1 MCGGDAVNSALA
13 RALTLKIRLFA
24 ISLLGFDYLTIIKEV
39 KKKNSYLFHQ
49 EKEGKE
55 IVFMEPLLCA
65 RRPAG
70 AG

>member
-13 RALTLKIRLFA
+13 RALTLKVRLFA
-24 ISLLGFDYLTIIKEV
+24 ISLPGFDCLTIIREI
-39 KKKNSYLFHQ
+39 KKNSYLFHQ

-55 IVFMEPLLCA
+55 IVFLEPLLCA
-65 RRPAG
+65 RHPAG

>member
-1 MCGGDAVNSALA
+1 M
-13 RALTLKIRLFA
+13 
-24 ISLLGFDYLTIIKEV
+24 SLPGFDYLVITCIREIK

-65 RRPAG
+65 RHPAG
-70 AG
+70 DS